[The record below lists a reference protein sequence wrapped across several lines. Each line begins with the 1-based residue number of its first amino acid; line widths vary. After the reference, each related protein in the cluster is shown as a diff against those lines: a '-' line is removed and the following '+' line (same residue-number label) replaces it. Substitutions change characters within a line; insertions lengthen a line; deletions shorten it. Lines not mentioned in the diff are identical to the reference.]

1 MTRLNFLIEGIK
13 NIKTTGTITRSSRY
27 VCRKMIEEVDFD
39 NAKCIIELGGGDGVV
54 TKHILKKL
62 KGDTKL
68 ITFEILP
75 KFCELLKNLNDDRLI
90 IAEDSAENIRKHLL
104 ANGFEKADYVISTLP
119 IVNLPEDLGERI
131 VTAARDNLVDD
142 GLYMQLHYSL
152 LVKDLYEKVFGNVV
166 YKFVVRN
173 VPPAFIMKSVKE

>member
-1 MTRLNFLIEGIK
+1 MTRLKFLIEGIR

-27 VCRKMIEEVDFD
+27 VCRKMIEEVNFD
-39 NAKCIIELGGGDGVV
+39 TAKCIVELGGGDGVV
-54 TKHILKKL
+54 TKHILKNL

-75 KFCELLKNLNDDRLI
+75 QFCELLRNLNDDRLI
-90 IAEDSAENIRKHLL
+90 VAEDSAENIKKHLK

-119 IVNLPEDLGERI
+119 IVNIPEEIGERI
-131 VTAARDNLVDD
+131 VTAARDNLVDG

-152 LVKDLYEKVFGNVV
+152 LAKHLYEKVFGNIVH
-166 YKFVVRN
+166 KFVVRN
-173 VPPAFIMKSVKE
+173 VPPAFILKSVKD